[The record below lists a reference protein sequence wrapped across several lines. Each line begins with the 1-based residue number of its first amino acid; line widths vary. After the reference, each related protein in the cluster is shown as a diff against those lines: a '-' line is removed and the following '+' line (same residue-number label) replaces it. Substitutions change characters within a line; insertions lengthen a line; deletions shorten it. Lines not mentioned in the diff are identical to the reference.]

1 METFQGLKRGRKA
14 RIFATAESRSQLIR
28 FFDLPGSTIADA
40 ADFFGCSKSW
50 VDKTLRRIRNERTPV
65 TDANRTEVQ
74 N

>member
-50 VDKTLRRIRNERTPV
+50 VDKTLRRIRDERDPDTEG
-65 TDANRTEVQ
+65 NRAGSQ